1 MGPHVED
8 FLRFLAEERRLS
20 ANTLSAYRN
29 DLRQFEDYLVSE
41 RAARAQDG
49 RPDAELEAWLP
60 AAGPAEL
67 VDFFLHLKEKGY
79 SPATIARKMAAVKS
93 VFHYLH
99 RRGEIMANPAAQL
112 GSPEVKKPLP
122 RAISVA
128 DVDSLIRQAQ
138 KRSSP
143 EGLRDSAM
151 LQTLCATGMRV
162 TELVSLDLGD
172 INLTKRAVFCT
183 GRNGRRRELPLEDRV
198 VTALETYLRG
208 GRPLLLRPALGT
220 QALFLNH
227 RGRRLTRQGF
237 WLIMKSMARESGIA
251 SEVTPHTLRHSF
263 AAHRLHDG
271 LELHRLRELLG
282 HANISTTQIYTQVH
296 FDPRR
301 ATARL
306 ARPKPVGAKS

>member
-1 MGPHVED
+1 MGPHVQD

-29 DLRQFEDYLVSE
+29 DVRQFEDYLASE
-41 RAARAQDG
+41 RVARAEDG
-49 RPDAELEAWLP
+49 RADAELEGRLP
-60 AAGPAEL
+60 AAGRAQV

-93 VFHYLH
+93 VFQYLKA
-99 RRGEIMANPAAQL
+99 RGEIAINPAAQL

-138 KRSSP
+138 KRSTP

-162 TELVSLDLGD
+162 TELVSLNLVD
-172 INLTKRAVFCT
+172 INLAGRAILCT
-183 GRNGRRRELPLEDRV
+183 GRSGRRRELPLEDRAV
-198 VTALETYLRG
+198 AALETYLRE
-208 GRPLLLRPALGT
+208 GRPLLLRPELGT

-237 WLIMKSMARESGIA
+237 WLIMKSMARESGIK

-271 LELHRLRELLG
+271 LELQRLRELLG
-282 HANISTTQIYTQVH
+282 HANISTTQIYTHVH

-301 ATARL
+301 PTPRL